1 VANQSA
7 LAGDKQT
14 RPQYR
19 GRFAPSPTG
28 PLHFGSLVAAVVSY
42 LQALVAG
49 GEWLLRIEDIDPP
62 REPAGAAE
70 QIIDALSVHGFRWS
84 GDILFQRHNLQRFE
98 AVAESLFQR
107 GLAFACTCSRETVR
121 ATARTGPVGPIYPGT
136 CRDKT
141 FDSKKSHAI
150 RMRTANQ
157 HVSFEDRLQG
167 HIDCSLDKDIGDFII
182 RRKDGLIAYSLAVVL
197 DDHDQGITEIVR
209 GIDLLQFTPA
219 QIHLQRVLGLN
230 TPAYMHVPIAVT
242 QNSANRQVRRHWTIK
257 PRWKTFSAAST
268 LWVRSRHHRCVRH
281 RLTRSGLGR
290 PITGARKISQIAGI
304 YPQSILIKI
313 INNIL

>member
-1 VANQSA
+1 MANQSA
-7 LAGDKQT
+7 IAGDKLT
-14 RPQYR
+14 LPRYR

-42 LQALVAG
+42 LQALVAD

-70 QIIDALSVHGFRWS
+70 QIIDALSIHGFRWS

-107 GLAFACTCSRETVR
+107 GLAFACTCSRQTVR

-141 FDSKKSHAI
+141 FDSRKSHAI

-167 HIDCSLDKDIGDFII
+167 HIDCSLDEDIGDFII

-209 GIDLLQFTPA
+209 GIDLLHFTPA

-242 QNSANRQVRRHWTIK
+242 QEGDKLSKQ
-257 PRWKTFSAAST
+257 
-268 LWVRSRHHRCVRH
+268 
-281 RLTRSGLGR
+281 
-290 PITGARKISQIAGI
+290 TGAPALDNQTPVENLFRCLDALGQRPPSSLRTSSVDAIRAWAANNWR
-304 YPQSILIKI
+304 PENLANCRNLPA
-313 INNIL
+313 ININ

>member
-1 VANQSA
+1 MANQSA
-7 LAGDKQT
+7 IAGDKLT
-14 RPQYR
+14 LPRYR

-42 LQALVAG
+42 LQALVAD

-70 QIIDALSVHGFRWS
+70 QIIDALSIHGFRWS
-84 GDILFQRHNLQRFE
+84 GDISFQRHNLLRFE

-107 GLAFACTCSRETVR
+107 GLAFACTCSRQTVR

-141 FDSKKSHAI
+141 FDSRKPHAI

-167 HIDCSLDKDIGDFII
+167 HIDCSLDEDIGDFII

-209 GIDLLQFTPA
+209 GIDLLHFTPA

-230 TPAYMHVPIAVT
+230 TPAYMHAPIAVT
-242 QNSANRQVRRHWTIK
+242 QEGDKLSKQ
-257 PRWKTFSAAST
+257 
-268 LWVRSRHHRCVRH
+268 
-281 RLTRSGLGR
+281 
-290 PITGARKISQIAGI
+290 TGAPALDNQTPAENLFRCLDALGQQPPSSLRTSSVDAIWAWAANNWR
-304 YPQSILIKI
+304 PENLANCRNLPA
-313 INNIL
+313 ININ